1 MDLPKIGK
9 LAPTFKEKAVLNNK
23 VFDLSL
29 SDYNDKYVILL
40 FFPMDL

>member
-9 LAPTFKEKAVLNNK
+9 LAPIFKGQAIINNK
-23 VFDLSL
+23 VCDISS
-29 SDYNDKYVILL
+29 SDFNDKYLVLL